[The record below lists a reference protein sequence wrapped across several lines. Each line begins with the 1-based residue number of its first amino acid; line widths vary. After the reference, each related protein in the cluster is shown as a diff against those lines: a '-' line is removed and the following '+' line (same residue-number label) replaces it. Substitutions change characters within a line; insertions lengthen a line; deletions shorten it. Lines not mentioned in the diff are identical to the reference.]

1 MRKRKTKHTDVA
13 AYVLGVLD
21 QTEAYAFK
29 EHLKGCGRCGRKVA
43 EFSSVEDALARAD
56 LRYLSPGGVVVQR
69 CGRLSMIT
77 ANLVV
82 ILLACVVA
90 ALMSSHRSSDRRL
103 RVVCRKPTRRSLRCI
118 PK

>member
-21 QTEAYAFK
+21 RTEACAFE
-29 EHLKGCGRCGRKVA
+29 EHLKGCGRCGRRVA
-43 EFSSVEDALARAD
+43 EFAPVEVALARAD
-56 LRYLSPGGVVVQR
+56 PRYLSPGGGVRR

-90 ALMSSHRSSDRRL
+90 ALMSSHRASGRRL